1 MYHRLVHSTRML
13 MRIGLQEQVEYLRD
27 GQGRISNPVGSSVL
41 LWNHLRIV
49 TIRKPLVSYMTLV
62 AFLVRKYQKIRRDSR
77 VPFEDPQ

>member
-1 MYHRLVHSTRML
+1 ML

-77 VPFEDPQ
+77 VPFEDPQI